1 MCSHTHDEI
10 GIANSVEVIRAEETT
25 TLSEDDELVE
35 DDNDEEGDEYGLQGR
50 IRITT
55 RCLWTDNGKL
65 LESLQRAADVALAAC
80 RKDAKLPIVERQVG
94 AVLRK
99 VVQKYSNRR
108 PDVIVIATDASE
120 GVTPNRTL
128 IQGLGQTQN
137 NDQHQRH
144 GKGNGN
150 DMWTRFSSGS
160 NVSGKLET
168 VHNKKSIE
176 QRVEKKKV
184 EKLEHTVLSA
194 TVSTVVEVEALE
206 SEAPATNSQV
216 EVTEDDG
223 FALAPSEE
231 VLTPEGTNF
240 LFEYAVLFL
249 YQFLEIFMSLTIYD
263 RFNGNAPL
271 IWGRMLKIFK
281 IKT

>member
-1 MCSHTHDEI
+1 MCSHTHDKI
-10 GIANSVEVIRAEETT
+10 GISNSVEVIRAEETT
-25 TLSEDDELVE
+25 LSEDDKLVE
-35 DDNDEEGDEYGLQGR
+35 DDDDDDEEGDEYGLQGR

-120 GVTPNRTL
+120 GVTPNKTL
-128 IQGLGQTQN
+128 IQGLGQTQM
-137 NDQHQRH
+137 NDQHQHH

-150 DMWTRFSSGS
+150 DTWTRFSGGS
-160 NVSGKLET
+160 VVSGRIET

-176 QRVEKKKV
+176 QKVEKKKV
-184 EKLEHTVLSA
+184 ERLEHTVLS
-194 TVSTVVEVEALE
+194 TSVSTVVKVEALE

-216 EVTEDDG
+216 EVTED
-223 FALAPSEE
+223 
-231 VLTPEGTNF
+231 VLTPQGTNF
-240 LFEYAVLFL
+240 FFEYGVLFL
-249 YQFLEIFMSLTIYD
+249 YQFLAIFMSSTINN
-263 RFNGNAPL
+263 RFNGNGPL
-271 IWGRMLKIFK
+271 IWGRILKLFQD
-281 IKT
+281 

>member
-1 MCSHTHDEI
+1 MCSHTHDKI
-10 GIANSVEVIRAEETT
+10 VISNSVEVIRAEEA
-25 TLSEDDELVE
+25 TLSEDDKLVE
-35 DDNDEEGDEYGLQGR
+35 DDDDDEEGDEYGLQGR

-120 GVTPNRTL
+120 GVTPNKTL
-128 IQGLGQTQN
+128 IQGLGQTQM

-150 DMWTRFSSGS
+150 DTWTRFSGGS
-160 NVSGKLET
+160 VVSGRIET

-176 QRVEKKKV
+176 QKVEKKKV
-184 EKLEHTVLSA
+184 ERLEHTVLS
-194 TVSTVVEVEALE
+194 TSVSTVVKVEALE

-216 EVTEDDG
+216 EVTEDDSI
-223 FALAPSEE
+223 ALAPSED

-240 LFEYAVLFL
+240 LFEYGVLFS
-249 YQFLEIFMSLTIYD
+249 YQFLAIFMSSTINN
-263 RFNGNAPL
+263 RFNGNGPL
-271 IWGRMLKIFK
+271 IWGRILKLFQD
-281 IKT
+281 